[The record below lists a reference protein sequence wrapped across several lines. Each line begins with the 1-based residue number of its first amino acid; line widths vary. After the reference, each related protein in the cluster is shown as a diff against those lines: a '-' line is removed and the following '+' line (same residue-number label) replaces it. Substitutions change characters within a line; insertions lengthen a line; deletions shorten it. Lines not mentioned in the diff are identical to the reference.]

1 MIWTRGSK
9 YDRLTHR
16 QAALLI
22 ESFLR
27 FPTQEMPLKLLRS
40 TLAAKERFRIS
51 YRDAAIIEASR
62 EIGCHTILSEDLN
75 QGRHYDGVRVVN
87 PFRKTRS
94 RR

>member
-27 FPTQEMPLKLLRS
+27 FPGQEMTLMPLKLPRS
-40 TLAAKERFRIS
+40 TLAANHG
-51 YRDAAIIEASR
+51 RDY
-62 EIGCHTILSEDLN
+62 G
-75 QGRHYDGVRVVN
+75 GVKVVN